1 MPGFH
6 AKRSPSGAKR
16 RRYCPG
22 SDPYVNSLPPELRSR
37 SGEAAKK
44 GTAAHFLLETSLR
57 AGIPPDDYRDRIVI
71 IAPDTVDGDEDA
83 DSRMLKAGAKLPK
96 SPEER
101 SRAYIVDQEILDN
114 VHLAY
119 DYITGRC
126 EELGIPLAQLQLE
139 TRTNPVPDRDD
150 TSGTADVTLD
160 AWDTLEVVDYKNGR
174 LTVEHEEND
183 QLLRY
188 LAGRAHDSGWSH
200 DFYFVTVV
208 QPNGRHEEGK
218 VRRLP
223 VTKERLLAFVDEA
236 RAVEERTDR
245 AAAEFTGEPL
255 DWLDPVVFDEYGAE
269 ATWASLYL
277 AAGDHCTF
285 CDAQPV
291 CPTYKAWRKTM
302 VAETLKEDFAEFV
315 QKPILVLAA
324 EDAQDFLK
332 HRPALMA
339 AFRAADR
346 FLAEEARHGR
356 MPAGMKFVRKR
367 GKRIFGEDGAPTEE
381 PAESIIERMVAA
393 GYLSDNTRAKAFN
406 PAELRT
412 APQVEE
418 LVPRKLRKDWNAE
431 FVTMRPGGLKLVPV
445 DAPGEAIV
453 PTPADDFTLE
463 DTEGDYLT

>member
-1 MPGFH
+1 MPGIH
-6 AKRSPSGAKR
+6 ASRSPSGAKR

-22 SDPYVNSLPPELRSR
+22 SDPYVNSLPPERRSR

-57 AGIPPDDYRDRIVI
+57 AGLPPDDYRGRIIV
-71 IAPDTVDGDEDA
+71 IAPDTVGDDDDA

-114 VHLAY
+114 VHLAW

-126 EELGIPLAQLQLE
+126 EELGIPLVQLQLE
-139 TRTNPVPDRDD
+139 TKTNPVPDRDD
-150 TSGTADVTLD
+150 TPGTADVTMD

-218 VRRLP
+218 VRRVP
-223 VTKERLLAFVDEA
+223 VTKERLLRFVDEA
-236 RAVEERTDR
+236 RAVEEKTDE
-245 AAAEFTGEPL
+245 AAACFTGEPL
-255 DWLDPVVFDEYGAE
+255 DWVEPVQIGDRGDEV
-269 ATWASLYL
+269 TWADLYL
-277 AAGDHCTF
+277 SAGEHCTF

-291 CPTYKAWRKTM
+291 CAVYKAWRKNM
-302 VAETLKEDFAEFV
+302 VTETLKTDFAEFV
-315 QKPILVLAA
+315 QKPILVTAA
-324 EDAQDFLK
+324 EDAIGFLK

-346 FLAEEARHGR
+346 FLADEARHGR
-356 MPAGMKFVRKR
+356 MPDGLKFVRKR
-367 GKRIFGEDGAPTEE
+367 GKRIFGEDGAPTETP
-381 PAESIIERMVAA
+381 PALLIDDMVASGFISA
-393 GYLSDNTRAKAFN
+393 NEAAKAFN
-406 PAELRT
+406 PAEVRT

-418 LVPRKLRKDWNAE
+418 LVPRKMRKDWNAKY
-431 FVTMRPGGLKLVPV
+431 VTMRPGGLKLVSV
-445 DAPGEAIV
+445 DDPGEAV
-453 PTPADDFTLE
+453 VLTAADDFTAE
-463 DTEGDYLT
+463 DTEGDY